1 MLDHAGIERDATGAG
16 PWMTAP
22 LHDMQDA
29 PEWAQLGIV
38 PGVAL
43 RAFGM
48 RRSGNHAIAD
58 WIMRNAPGGHAVFV
72 NNCKP
77 GKSPL
82 DSFASI
88 EVNGEKQ
95 AVRRAR
101 GNLPGETGRAGNGA
115 LLLVSYEDLS
125 PADFGGTRQISGDF
139 DAGLFDRD
147 VLIYRSFLNW
157 AASLIKKLQGNA
169 GYGPMRRVAIMLNTA
184 DRYARMLELVGNAPG
199 NGMVPVCYDRW
210 FADEAYRAGILG
222 QLGIPVTDNA
232 IGDVQSYGGG
242 SSFQKE
248 AARAADL
255 QTGERWRQMAD
266 DPDFR
271 AFLGIAARE
280 VDLMAQVEAHFPE
293 DAARLMQSDLVTSVN
308 NG

>member
-1 MLDHAGIERDATGAG
+1 
-16 PWMTAP
+16 MTA
-22 LHDMQDA
+22 LRHDMQDA

-58 WIMRNAPGGHAVFV
+58 WIMRNAPSGHSVFL

-82 DSFASI
+82 ESYASI
-88 EVNGEKQ
+88 EVDGEKQ

-101 GNLPGETGRAGNGA
+101 GNLPGETSRIGDGA

-125 PADFGGTRQISGDF
+125 PADSGKKRQISGAF
-139 DAGLFDRD
+139 DTGLFACD

-157 AASLIKKLQGNA
+157 AASLIKKLQSNP
-169 GYGPMRRVAIMLNTA
+169 GYGPMRRVAIVLNTA
-184 DRYARMLELVGNAPG
+184 DRYARMLDQVAHWETTGA
-199 NGMVPVCYDRW
+199 VPICYDDW
-210 FADEAYRAGILG
+210 FASEPYRAGVLD
-222 QLGIPVTDNA
+222 QLGLPVRDNA
-232 IGDVQSYGGG
+232 IGAIQGYGGG
-242 SSFQKE
+242 SSFQKD
-248 AARAADL
+248 AATPEDL
-255 QTGERWRQMAD
+255 QTSERWRQMAD
-266 DPDFR
+266 DPEFR
-271 AFLGIAARE
+271 AFLSIAARE
-280 VDLMAQVEAHFPE
+280 VDLMAQVERHFPE
-293 DAARLMQSDLVTSVN
+293 DAARLLQSDLVTSAK

>member
-1 MLDHAGIERDATGAG
+1 MMDAGMQSDATGPG
-16 PWMTAP
+16 PQMMAP

-38 PGVAL
+38 PGIAL

-58 WIMRNAPGGHAVFV
+58 WITRNAPGGRAVFL

-88 EVNGEKQ
+88 EVDGVKQ

-101 GNLPGETGRAGNGA
+101 GNLPGETAHLGDGA
-115 LLLVSYEDLS
+115 LLLVSYEDTS
-125 PADFGGTRQISGDF
+125 PLDLRKGRQVSGGF
-139 DAGLFDRD
+139 NVGLFTRD
-147 VLIYRSFLNW
+147 ILIYRSFLNW
-157 AASLIKKLQGNA
+157 AASLLKKLQGNP
-169 GYGPMRRVAIMLNTA
+169 GYGPMRRMAIMLNTA
-184 DRYARMLELVGNAPG
+184 DRYARMLEQVGAAKRDG
-199 NGMVPVCYDRW
+199 AVPICYDRW
-210 FADEAYRAGILG
+210 FADRAYRAGVLG
-222 QLGIPVTDNA
+222 QLGLPVTDNA

-242 SSFQKE
+242 SSFQK
-248 AARAADL
+248 AATTPDDL
-255 QTGERWRQMAD
+255 QTGERWRQMSG
-266 DPDFR
+266 DPELR
-271 AFLGIAARE
+271 TFLSIAVRE
-280 VDLMAQVEAHFPE
+280 ADLMAQVERHFPE
-293 DAARLMQSDLVTSVN
+293 DAARLLQSDLVTSAK

>member
-1 MLDHAGIERDATGAG
+1 
-16 PWMTAP
+16 MTAP

-58 WIMRNAPGGHAVFV
+58 WIMRNAPGDHAVFL

-77 GKSPL
+77 GASPL

-88 EVNGEKQ
+88 EVDGEKQ

-101 GNLPGETGRAGNGA
+101 GNLPGETTRIGDGA

-125 PADFGGTRQISGDF
+125 PADFGKKRQVSGAFNADLFDF
-139 DAGLFDRD
+139 DI
-147 VLIYRSFLNW
+147 LIYRSFLNW
-157 AASLIKKLQGNA
+157 SASLIKKLQSNP

-184 DRYARMLELVGNAPG
+184 DRYARMLELVGTAPN
-199 NGMVPVCYDRW
+199 NGMVPICYDRW
-210 FADEAYRAGILG
+210 FVDGAYREGVLG
-222 QLGIPVTDNA
+222 QLGLPVRDNA
-232 IGDVQSYGGG
+232 VGEVQSYGGG
-242 SSFQKE
+242 SSFQKD
-248 AARAADL
+248 AAAPEEL
-255 QTGERWRQMAD
+255 QTSERWRQMAQD
-266 DPDFR
+266 ADFR
-271 AFLGIAARE
+271 AFLSIAARE
-280 VDLMAQVEAHFPE
+280 MDLMAQVEAHFPE
-293 DAARLMQSDLVTSVN
+293 DAARLIQGDLVASVSE
-308 NG
+308 G

>member
-1 MLDHAGIERDATGAG
+1 
-16 PWMTAP
+16 MTAP
-22 LHDMQDA
+22 SHGMPDA

-38 PGVAL
+38 PGIAL

-58 WIMRNAPGGHAVFV
+58 WIMRNAPGGHSVFL

-82 DSFASI
+82 ESFASI
-88 EVNGEKQ
+88 EVDGEKQ

-101 GNLPGETGRAGNGA
+101 GNLPGETARLGDGA

-125 PADFGGTRQISGDF
+125 PADAGPKRPISGDF
-139 DAGLFDRD
+139 DTGLLACD

-157 AASLIKKLQGNA
+157 AASLTKKLQSNA

-184 DRYARMLELVGNAPG
+184 DRYARMLALVGQAPG
-199 NGMVPVCYDRW
+199 NGMVPICYDRW
-210 FADEAYRAGILG
+210 FVDAEYRAAVLG
-222 QLGIPVTDNA
+222 QLGLPVSDNA
-232 IGDVQSYGGG
+232 IGHVQSYGGG
-242 SSFQKE
+242 SSFQKD
-248 AARAADL
+248 AAAPGDL
-255 QTGERWRQMAD
+255 QTRDRWRQMAD
-266 DPDFR
+266 DPDFL

-280 VDLMAQVEAHFPE
+280 EHLMAQVEAHFPE
-293 DAARLMQSDLVTSVN
+293 DAARLAGGLVTSARE
-308 NG
+308 GQKT

>member
-1 MLDHAGIERDATGAG
+1 MLDDAGIERDATGTG
-16 PWMTAP
+16 PEMTAP
-22 LHDMQDA
+22 RHNVKDA

-58 WIMRNAPGGHAVFV
+58 WITRNAPGGHSVFL

-82 DSFASI
+82 ESFASI
-88 EVNGEKQ
+88 EVDGEKQ
-95 AVRRAR
+95 AVRRAL
-101 GNLPGETGRAGNGA
+101 GNLPGETARLGDGA

-125 PADFGGTRQISGDF
+125 PADFGVKRQVSGNF
-139 DAGLFDRD
+139 DVRLFACD

-157 AASLIKKLQGNA
+157 AASLIKKLQSNP
-169 GYGPMRRVAIMLNTA
+169 GYGPMRRVAIMLNSA
-184 DRYARMLELVGNAPG
+184 DRYARMLELVGKAPG
-199 NGMVPVCYDRW
+199 NGMVPICYDRW
-210 FADEAYRAGILG
+210 FVDAAYREAVLG
-222 QLGIPVTDNA
+222 QLGLPVTDNA

-242 SSFQKE
+242 SSFQKD
-248 AARAADL
+248 AAAPEDL
-255 QTGERWRQMAD
+255 QTSERWRQMAD

-271 AFLGIAARE
+271 AFLSIAARE

-293 DAARLMQSDLVTSVN
+293 DAARLSMGDLVISVSK
-308 NG
+308 G

>member
-1 MLDHAGIERDATGAG
+1 MMAPVHGI
-16 PWMTAP
+16 
-22 LHDMQDA
+22 QDA
-29 PEWAQLGIV
+29 PEWARLGIV

-58 WIMRNAPGGHAVFV
+58 WIMRNAPAGHSVFL

-101 GNLPGETGRAGNGA
+101 GNLAGETARLDDGA
-115 LLLVSYEDLS
+115 LLLVSYEDFS
-125 PADFGGTRQISGDF
+125 PADFGVKRQVSGDF
-139 DAGLFDRD
+139 NTGLFACD

-157 AASLIKKLQGNA
+157 AASLIKKLQSNP

-184 DRYARMLELVGNAPG
+184 DRYARMLELVGKAPG
-199 NGMVPVCYDRW
+199 NGMVPICYDRW
-210 FADEAYRAGILG
+210 FEDGAYREGVLG
-222 QLGIPVTDNA
+222 QLGLPVRDNT
-232 IGDVQSYGGG
+232 IGGVQSYGGG
-242 SSFQKE
+242 SSFQKD
-248 AARAADL
+248 AAAPDEL
-255 QTGERWRQMAD
+255 QIGDRWRQMAED
-266 DPDFR
+266 ADFR
-271 AFLGIAARE
+271 AFLSIVARE
-280 VDLMAQVEAHFPE
+280 AGLMAQVEAHFPE
-293 DAARLMQSDLVTSVN
+293 DAARLAGGLVTSVSV
-308 NG
+308 G

>member
-1 MLDHAGIERDATGAG
+1 
-16 PWMTAP
+16 MTAP
-22 LHDMQDA
+22 LHGMPEA

-58 WIMRNAPGGHAVFV
+58 WIMRNAPGGHSVFL

-82 DSFASI
+82 ESFASI
-88 EVNGEKQ
+88 EVDGEKQ

-101 GNLPGETGRAGNGA
+101 GNLPGETARLGDGA

-125 PADFGGTRQISGDF
+125 PADFGPQRPISGGF
-139 DAGLFDRD
+139 DTGLFACD

-157 AASLIKKLQGNA
+157 AASLIKKLQSNS

-184 DRYARMLELVGNAPG
+184 DRYARMLDLVGKAPG
-199 NGMVPVCYDRW
+199 NGMVPICYDRW
-210 FADEAYRAGILG
+210 FVDGAYREGVLG
-222 QLGIPVTDNA
+222 QLGLPVTDNA
-232 IGDVQSYGGG
+232 IGGVQSYGGG
-242 SSFQKE
+242 SSFQKD
-248 AARAADL
+248 AAAPEDL
-255 QTGERWRQMAD
+255 QTSDRWRQMAED
-266 DPDFR
+266 ADFR
-271 AFLGIAARE
+271 AFLSIAARE
-280 VDLMAQVEAHFPE
+280 EGLMTQVEAHFPE
-293 DAARLMQSDLVTSVN
+293 DAARLAGGLVTSLSK
-308 NG
+308 G

>member
-1 MLDHAGIERDATGAG
+1 
-16 PWMTAP
+16 MTAP
-22 LHDMQDA
+22 LRDMQDA
-29 PEWAQLGIV
+29 PEWAQLGVV
-38 PGVAL
+38 PGAAL

-58 WIMRNAPGGHAVFV
+58 WIMRNAPAGHSVFL

-82 DSFASI
+82 DSFATI
-88 EVNGEKQ
+88 EVDGKKQ
-95 AVRRAR
+95 AARRAR
-101 GNLPGETGRAGNGA
+101 AHLPGETARLGDGA

-125 PADFGGTRQISGDF
+125 PADFGPKRQISGEF
-139 DAGLFDRD
+139 DSGLFACD

-157 AASLIKKLQGNA
+157 AASLIKKLQGNP
-169 GYGPMRRVAIMLNTA
+169 GYGAMRRVAIMLNTA
-184 DRYARMLELVGNAPG
+184 DRYARMLELVGQAPG
-199 NGMVPVCYDRW
+199 NGMVPICYDRW
-210 FADEAYRAGILG
+210 FVDGAYREDVLG
-222 QLGIPVTDNA
+222 QLGLPVKENA

-242 SSFQKE
+242 SSFQKD
-248 AARAADL
+248 AAAPEEL

-266 DPDFR
+266 DADFR

-293 DAARLMQSDLVTSVN
+293 DAARLSDVLVTSVSE
-308 NG
+308 G

>member
-1 MLDHAGIERDATGAG
+1 M
-16 PWMTAP
+16 MTP
-22 LHDMQDA
+22 SHDRQDA

-58 WIMRNAPGGHAVFV
+58 WITRNAPGGHSVFL

-88 EVNGEKQ
+88 EVDGEKQ

-101 GNLPGETGRAGNGA
+101 GNLAGETMRLGDGA

-125 PADFGGTRQISGDF
+125 PADFGATRQVCGDF
-139 DAGLFDRD
+139 DAGLFACD

-157 AASLIKKLQGNA
+157 SASLIKKLQSNP
-169 GYGPMRRVAIMLNTA
+169 GYGPLRRVAIMLNTA
-184 DRYARMLELVGNAPG
+184 DRYARMLELVDKAPG
-199 NGMVPVCYDRW
+199 NGMVPICYDRW
-210 FADEAYRAGILG
+210 FVDGAYRERVLG
-222 QLGIPVTDNA
+222 QLGLPVTDNA
-232 IGDVQSYGGG
+232 IGGVQSYGGG
-242 SSFQKE
+242 SSFQKD
-248 AARAADL
+248 AAAPEDL
-255 QTGERWRQMAD
+255 QTSERWRQMAD
-266 DPDFR
+266 DADFR
-271 AFLGIAARE
+271 AFLSIAARE
-280 VDLMAQVEAHFPE
+280 VDLMAQVAAHFPE
-293 DAARLMQSDLVTSVN
+293 DAARLEQGDGLVRPSAERVQ
-308 NG
+308 